1 MSSAAVHQLSHK
13 STPQLVDAQGGATGQ
28 SGGGDAG
35 VAASSN
41 ADPFMMGEQTSIPAA
56 SPTEASYPGGTEA
69 PRPLDAVGPCGD
81 GPAGDSKA
89 SAPAGPSVLA
99 SAWGNQASRAT
110 LRASGSLASSLED
123 DDDEALENQPW
134 CWACKQHCGKG
145 KGGWCYWLFVLSF
158 LSTLFLFPLFLKWM
172 ITVPM
177 PLEYWNQLFPEFPVL
192 SDQTFVQERKGA
204 GYSVDLSPIP
214 TTWSGC
220 NHTCGAAGGFLQT
233 SEMNFQVDMT
243 LEAQGYDHTV
253 YPVLFASNDF
263 QKWWLA
269 ADRRHAEPQ
278 PYFGGVSSEDVGH
291 RYVTD
296 ECTHPHHLDDAT
308 TTSGTVSAPAM
319 DTYATSPTYVLVC
332 VAWDVEKLRLHE
344 DAEDAANYDL
354 TKEDLATM
362 CDAVGGV
369 AGWPCGK
376 NPGAAPLP
384 GVGADGVIQVSTDSA
399 DGARVAGVLVNNS
412 RFEGAAFIHA
422 CLSSPDHPECVA
434 STLRMSDWP
443 CQQCVDVVER
453 QCQPGPECLQ
463 TDRKPLVTLNM
474 YDSYPQL
481 EIQLEGMPTEQVRR
495 GAVPRAFVMT
505 SPLHYSD
512 KEAWGPWGLT
522 DGGTWRKLY
531 EPSQYYIDNNRDS
544 DMQRPP
550 PRTYVTYL
558 AELEGD
564 SGEPEYTEDAGSES
578 RRLAASAG
586 EVMGELA
593 GSLSQS
599 SRRLSRTDPSTRDDE
614 EEEEAMSDQPE
625 DTTPYVPEVDKARNK
640 MEFYQRNRV
649 SLQPSW
655 CFGERGPLYLV
666 ACAANESTFAGGF
679 SLGEGQEIAPPPFN
693 DRCLAVSGRCA
704 YACMEQQTPGIKYCD
719 ASGRIQAGKL
729 TDNFEA
735 PSNSGVAV
743 NIFIWM
749 LLFGFAV
756 KMVTFFPGLF
766 VPYKAARFYEQ
777 QQTEQFKYI
786 SVVCPTS
793 SETKA
798 CVLRNLVGSISSRP
812 SSCRCPFNVVV
823 LDEGH
828 RHPQKVMFRAF
839 AEVLDKI
846 PDAKFGSGKG
856 SRSSRDLASKE
867 SHKEKNVR
875 AFAKEWVD
883 LTRNCKLD
891 DCNTEEI
898 AKIIK
903 GLSSAD
909 DSDGEIKKLN
919 GKLDNLCGKKALQ
932 VLQERS
938 GWPKGKDSSGAVNPE
953 IEQLEAA
960 IVQLRRELVV
970 GEKTFDTCYENA
982 KPVHLDD
989 CEARAWVPKATSDNK
1004 MPNPLYILHYVARA
1018 KPDEDERTL
1027 KTQHVARGCWYY
1039 KVPMDDEKRGQKS
1052 WLDWRRGAREYEDGD
1067 FDANRYIV
1075 PVSTSRGKAGGLNFV
1090 ENYLFHYYL
1099 KVEERNPV
1107 LDDATGEVKM
1117 QIRPSLLS
1125 IADARHQY
1133 QPNFF
1138 HETLPFFFLKGQAQ
1152 VNPWVAFTQSPPF
1165 FPEQEDE
1172 QDYLDSNN
1180 SNFFRLNCMLR
1191 NCCGG
1196 VSSCGTNGTWLIRDR
1211 RAGVKGSDSI
1221 WELDSQKR
1229 MRAGFTQMFE
1239 HRFFHESC
1247 KVEDTA
1253 SSLDRVVKGKYS
1265 QYINRKLSYGMAKD
1279 PVDYLAAI
1287 QRWAEG
1293 GVVLSL
1299 QTFLSCKEGIHMIWA
1314 TFFGFLLFIASLGN
1328 MLYGNGSRGLIY
1340 HLSQAAFGDQSLLET
1355 AESVAM
1361 SQADLCIDLR
1371 LTTDEYRAAYAEI
1384 FLEVEAWVV
1393 TVLLGVALVLVVTA
1407 MSNAI
1412 HHFTCCGR
1420 RRKFRRTRFPTS
1432 PSQWARLMITMDN
1445 LTYFLWFWTA
1455 FFWIGL
1461 NYYTVFQQRT
1471 YHFEAKP
1478 MTFFSWALQ
1487 FLSWAMVIFATARY
1501 RMDQSMQAN
1510 EVFFLSL
1517 TNLWRTT
1524 QLFYITA
1531 PLTLFSIATGC
1542 GEFSRHRMLGVDIS
1556 YWSAGDRGSISTTIT
1571 KWWTLLL
1578 MFGAIAVNIIY
1589 WFDLLSFVDP
1599 ISVLIVSVIG
1609 LDVVHICAFLWL
1621 GNKNEALP
1629 KPPASSL
1636 PNWQWCIAR
1645 FFQLLF
1651 SMNFYRN
1658 SLRGLVFSSNFVLLL
1673 QWVGPLQHVVFP
1685 LLIPFKPELGV
1696 NQALL
1701 LLIAGK

>member
-56 SPTEASYPGGTEA
+56 SPTEAPYPGGTEA

-158 LSTLFLFPLFLKWM
+158 LSMLFLFPLFLKWM

-192 SDQTFVQERKGA
+192 SDQTFVQEQKVS
-204 GYSVDLSPIP
+204 GYSVDISPIP

-233 SEMNFQVDMT
+233 SEMNFQVDMS
-243 LEAQGYDHTV
+243 LEAPGYDHTV

-278 PYFGGVSSEDVGH
+278 PYFAGVSSDDVGH
-291 RYVTD
+291 RYVT
-296 ECTHPHHLDDAT
+296 EQCTHPHHLDDTT
-308 TTSGTVSAPAM
+308 TTSGTASAPSM

-344 DAEDAANYDL
+344 EAEDAENYDL
-354 TKEDLATM
+354 SKEDLATM
-362 CDAVGGV
+362 CNAVGGV

-376 NPGAAPLP
+376 NPGAAALP
-384 GVGADGVIQVSTDSA
+384 GVRADGVIQVDPPSGT
-399 DGARVAGVLVNNS
+399 VAGVLVNNS
-412 RFEGAAFIHA
+412 HFEGAASIHA
-422 CLSSPDHPECVA
+422 CLSSPDHAECVA

-443 CQQCVDVVER
+443 CQQCVDVEEK
-453 QCQPGPECLQ
+453 QCEPGPQCLQ
-463 TDRKPLVTLNM
+463 TDRKPIVTLNM

-481 EIQLEGMPTEQVRR
+481 EIQLKGMPTDEVRR
-495 GAVPRAFVMT
+495 GSVPRAFVMT
-505 SPLHYSD
+505 SPLHYAGQ
-512 KEAWGPWGLT
+512 EAWGPWGLT

-531 EPSQYYIDNNRDS
+531 EPHKYYVDNSNNELERA
-544 DMQRPP
+544 P
-550 PRTYVTYL
+550 PRPYAAYL

-593 GSLSQS
+593 GSLAQS

-679 SLGEGQEIAPPPFN
+679 SLGEGQAIAPPPFN

-704 YACMEQQTPGIKYCD
+704 YACMEQQSPGIKYCD
-719 ASGRIQAGKL
+719 ASGRIDWSML
-729 TDNFEA
+729 TENFEP
-735 PSNSGVAV
+735 PSNSGVEV

-756 KMVTFFPGLF
+756 KVVTFFPGLF
-766 VPYKAARFYEQ
+766 VPYKAARYYEQ
-777 QQTEQFKYI
+777 QQTDQFKYI

-798 CVLRNLVGSISSRP
+798 CVLRNLVGAISSMP

-823 LDEGH
+823 MDEGH

-938 GWPKGKDSSGAVNPE
+938 GWPKCKDSSGAVNPE

-1180 SNFFRLNCMLR
+1180 SNFFRLHCMLR

-1196 VSSCGTNGTWLIRDR
+1196 VSSKGTNGTWLIKDR
-1211 RAGVKGSDSI
+1211 RMGIKGTSSI
-1221 WELDSQKR
+1221 WDMSSKKKTRGNFHELV
-1229 MRAGFTQMFE
+1229 E
-1239 HRFFHESC
+1239 HRFFRESC
-1247 KVEDTA
+1247 KVEDLAT
-1253 SSLDRVVKGKYS
+1253 SLDVMVQGKHS
-1265 QYINRKLSYGMAKD
+1265 QYINRRLSYGMAKD
-1279 PVDYLAAI
+1279 PIHYLAGV
-1287 QRWAEG
+1287 QRQTEG
-1293 GVVLSL
+1293 GVVLAL
-1299 QTFLSCKEGIHMIWA
+1299 QTFFRKKEGTPMVWMA
-1314 TFFGFLLFIASLGN
+1314 FCVFTLFVASLANLMYGQGTRGFIR
-1328 MLYGNGSRGLIY
+1328 MLGSESGLEGALDLARG
-1340 HLSQAAFGDQSLLET
+1340 
-1355 AESVAM
+1355 
-1361 SQADLCIDLR
+1361 QADWLIQQGL
-1371 LTTDEYRAAYAEI
+1371 AASTEQ
-1384 FLEVEAWVV
+1384 EAWT
-1393 TVLLGVALVLVVTA
+1393 TVILDTQIWVALVLGFLLLLVLSSSLSYVL
-1407 MSNAI
+1407 
-1412 HHFTCCGR
+1412 HHCTCGGK
-1420 RRKFRRTRFPTS
+1420 RRKVRRTRFPTS
-1432 PSQWARLMITMDN
+1432 MAQWARLLILLDS
-1445 LTYFLWFWTA
+1445 LTYYLWFWTA
-1455 FFWIGL
+1455 FFWIAL

-1629 KPPASSL
+1629 KPPPSSL